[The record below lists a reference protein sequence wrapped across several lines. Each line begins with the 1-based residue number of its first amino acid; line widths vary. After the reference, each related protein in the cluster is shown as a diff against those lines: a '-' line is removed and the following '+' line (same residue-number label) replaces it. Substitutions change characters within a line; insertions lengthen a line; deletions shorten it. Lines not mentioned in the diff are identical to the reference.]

1 MKHTTAQL
9 YVTWMKGSVK
19 GNRNKSNPVVLFII
33 VCRAINVF
41 LYINPHAILLIL
53 MMAMTAIQLQ
63 SQFGIGMI
71 GNNLIKA
78 TAMKIKSETVSNFSP
93 NSLILFVFLATVP
106 SIISLSPQR
115 RYAIKNSD
123 ENTGET

>member
-19 GNRNKSNPVVLFII
+19 GNRNKINPVVLFII

-53 MMAMTAIQLQ
+53 MMAMMAIQLQ

-78 TAMKIKSETVSNFSP
+78 TAMKIKSETVSIFSP
-93 NSLILFVFLATVP
+93 NSLILFVFLATGP